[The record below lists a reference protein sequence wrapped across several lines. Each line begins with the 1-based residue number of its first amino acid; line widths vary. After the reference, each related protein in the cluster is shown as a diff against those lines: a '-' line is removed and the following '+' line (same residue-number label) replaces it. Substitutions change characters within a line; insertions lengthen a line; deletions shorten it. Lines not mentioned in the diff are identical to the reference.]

1 MTKENWLFRGVIIAI
16 ISAMAAFLAQHY
28 GDFIMNNIGNF
39 IRSFFMTFWPV
50 MFGFLAF
57 FIYQIITDYVRLR
70 LFNNDLKKWI
80 GYFSYPDKEGRY
92 YYIDLKGKI
101 KRCIQEEL
109 EKEQADR
116 VEAINQLS
124 KTTSDLRQDVY
135 KVARKGAGMDQEI
148 LKKFQEK

>member
-1 MTKENWLFRGVIIAI
+1 
-16 ISAMAAFLAQHY
+16 
-28 GDFIMNNIGNF
+28 
-39 IRSFFMTFWPV
+39 
-50 MFGFLAF
+50 
-57 FIYQIITDYVRLR
+57 
-70 LFNNDLKKWI
+70 
-80 GYFSYPDKEGRY
+80 
-92 YYIDLKGKI
+92 
-101 KRCIQEEL
+101 L